1 MKIQKAFQMRAMWLA
16 ALGAALVLATPARAQ
31 QDMDPTYFDANPGTP
46 YANHQAPIRTARDF
60 NVAEEQK
67 MLAQTTA
74 GVPETTNG
82 TLESG
87 LLRITVADSVAVVI
101 LFGGVVLIVLYA
113 MAATRRER
121 RPQVLLTTTYSSAH
135 GAAVR

>member
-1 MKIQKAFQMRAMWLA
+1 MWLA
-16 ALGAALVLATPARAQ
+16 ALGAALALATPAQAQ
-31 QDMDPTYFDANPGTP
+31 QDMDPTYFDVNPGTS
-46 YANHQAPIRTARDF
+46 YAKHQAPVRTARDF

-67 MLAQTTA
+67 MLAQNTA
-74 GVPETTNG
+74 DVPETTNA

-87 LLRITVADSVAVVI
+87 LLRISVADSAAVVI

-135 GAAVR
+135 GVTVR